1 MARHD
6 AHVEDDI
13 ASSCQWKTSPT
24 RVGTEPSYKAL
35 RLGVSWNFTRE
46 VEGKSQVGSR
56 LGAIG
61 PLSSVEFEWK

>member
-13 ASSCQWKTSPT
+13 ASSCQLETFLN

-46 VEGKSQVGSR
+46 VEGKD
-56 LGAIG
+56 
-61 PLSSVEFEWK
+61 